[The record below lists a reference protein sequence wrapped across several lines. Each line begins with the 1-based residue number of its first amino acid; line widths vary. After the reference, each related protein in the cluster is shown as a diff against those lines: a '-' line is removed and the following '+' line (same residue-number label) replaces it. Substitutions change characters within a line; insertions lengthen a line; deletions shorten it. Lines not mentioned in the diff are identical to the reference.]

1 MKRILIADDEE
12 VLRMLIVDTLEEEG
26 YELEEAEDGIEAF
39 EKVQENEYDLLILDY
54 MMPGMTGMTGIEV
67 AERIKAL
74 NGKERMKIMMLTA
87 KNQQKDVDASKAAGI
102 HYYMAKP
109 FSPLQLIELVEDIL
123 DA

>member
-39 EKVQENEYDLLILDY
+39 EKVQNNEYDLLLLDY
-54 MMPGMTGMTGIEV
+54 MMPGMTGIEV
-67 AERIKAL
+67 AEKIKGL
-74 NGKERMKIMMLTA
+74 SGKERMKIMMLTA

-109 FSPLQLIELVEDIL
+109 FSPLQLIELVEEIL